1 MLFLAATLVGWI
13 GGDFVYRKVA
23 AIAYSSGYMMA
34 DRRKRRQTDM
44 LITILHQSGVTNER
58 LLGGC
63 YKQIIVKKL
72 NSLKRL
78 VRTTVAESHN

>member
-1 MLFLAATLVGWI
+1 
-13 GGDFVYRKVA
+13 
-23 AIAYSSGYMMA
+23 MMA
-34 DRRKRRQTDM
+34 DRRTRRQTDM